1 MTRPRIV
8 GIAGHA
14 GSGKSVVADY
24 LMESYGYQRVKLAGP
39 LKDALSAMGLTERE
53 IEGDLKETPC
63 DLLCGKTPRHAM
75 ITLGTEWGR
84 DMIGPNLWTNTWAR
98 KASKLLEQGFH
109 VVCDD
114 VRFPNE
120 ADAVRALGG
129 AVIRIERLGL
139 SAIAHVSEVQNFAVD
154 WTIPNIGT
162 IGELRRRVDEV
173 LALASERAA

>member
-14 GSGKSVVADY
+14 GSGKSAAADY
-24 LMESYGYQRVKLAGP
+24 LMGDYGYQRVKLAGP
-39 LKDALSAMGLTERE
+39 LKDALRAIGLSERE
-53 IEGDLKETPC
+53 IEGDLKEVPC

-84 DMIGPNLWTNTWAR
+84 DMIGPDFWIKTWAR
-98 KASKLLEQGFH
+98 KTRELLKQGFR

-120 ADAVRALGG
+120 ADAIRALGG
-129 AVIRIERLGL
+129 SVIRIHRPGFAPSAHISEAQGFATDWIIENNGTLG
-139 SAIAHVSEVQNFAVD
+139 D
-154 WTIPNIGT
+154 
-162 IGELRRRVDEV
+162 LRRRIDD
-173 LALASERAA
+173 ALAVSQFATS

>member
-1 MTRPRIV
+1 MNNARVI
-8 GIAGHA
+8 GLCGHS

-24 LMESYGYQRVKLAGP
+24 LVSQYGFVRIKLASP
-39 LKDALSAMGLTERE
+39 LKNMLRAIGLSERE

-120 ADAVRALGG
+120 VDAVRALGG